1 MTERSNMNK
10 FVKGYLIGKLI
21 ELTLAG
27 GAVLI
32 VKHLNSSPQTNEAS
46 ILAQRKKAI
55 RKRLSR

>member
-1 MTERSNMNK
+1 MNK